1 MGYIRT
7 CYHCHEENNEIYC
20 ELADDYKCPFN
31 GKYHKMKHEIFGDKY
46 ILSGGDITGCE
57 VYLAYNR
64 GSDDARLN
72 ARLKKHETKIVF
84 AVCEGD
90 VEKFSELVNI
100 FSSKEKAM
108 QYLEDLSKFYNWKK
122 PVVRTTDERFSN
134 RTVVE
139 IDTKT
144 FVIIEHEL
152 L

>member
-1 MGYIRT
+1 ME
-7 CYHCHEENNEIYC
+7 HEERCNYSYEKDNNFFCNI
-20 ELADDYKCPFN
+20 ADGYKCPFN
-31 GKYHKMKHEIFGDKY
+31 GRYHKMEHDIFGGKY
-46 ILSGGDITGCE
+46 INGQDKTGCE
-57 VYLAYNR
+57 VCVASNCGFDKGKSEGY
-64 GSDDARLN
+64 
-72 ARLKKHETKIVF
+72 KKSETIF
-84 AVCEGD
+84 AVCAGD
-90 VEKFSELVNI
+90 IEKFSEPDKI

>member
-1 MGYIRT
+1 MGKIRT
-7 CYHCHEENNEIYC
+7 CYHCHEKNNEIYC

-46 ILSGGDITGCE
+46 IFGGGNITGCE
-57 VYLAYNR
+57 VCLAYNR
-64 GSDDARLN
+64 GSDN
-72 ARLKKHETKIVF
+72 GKSEVPKKIQTVF
-84 AVCEGD
+84 AVCAGD
-90 VEKFSELVNI
+90 TEKFSEPDKI

-134 RTVVE
+134 RTMVE